1 MATKQ
6 EVSDYINNNYQTVLT
21 EEEIGK
27 IDAILNPETAT
38 ILIKLLGDVSFLNI
52 TFLRTLIF
60 LCLGVLVYWLIIK
73 KIIDMYINEKKDK
86 IY

>member
-1 MATKQ
+1 VNMATKQ

-38 ILIKLLGDVSFLNI
+38 ILIKLLGDVSFL
-52 TFLRTLIF
+52 TFIRDN
-60 LCLGVLVYWLIIK
+60 GS
-73 KIIDMYINEKKDK
+73 N
-86 IY
+86 